1 MPKHIF
7 EFPCPCCGKRIEVN
21 VRNGKARAVSFEE
34 SEKGKSLDGLFE
46 DQKREGERLGSLFDD
61 AREDQGRSK
70 ERLEDMFKDAAAEA
84 KKDKGERPL
93 NPFDLE

>member
-21 VRNGKARAVSFEE
+21 VRNGKARAVSFED
-34 SEKGKSLDGLFE
+34 SVKGKNLDGLVE
-46 DQKREGERLGSLFDD
+46 DQKREGTRLGSLFDE
-61 AREDQGRSK
+61 AREDQDRSQ
-70 ERLEDMFKDAAAEA
+70 EHLDDMFKQAAEEA
-84 KKDKGERPL
+84 KKDKGKRPV

>member
-21 VRNGKARAVSFEE
+21 VRSGKARAVSFEE
-34 SEKGKSLDGLFE
+34 SKKGKNLDGLLK

-61 AREDQGRSK
+61 ARDDQGHSK
-70 ERLEDMFKDAAAEA
+70 EHLDEMFKQAAVEA
-84 KKDKGERPL
+84 KKDKGKKPL
-93 NPFDLE
+93 NPFDRE

>member
-21 VRNGKARAVSFEE
+21 VRSGKARAVSFED
-34 SEKGKSLDGLFE
+34 SVKGKSLDGLVE
-46 DQKREGERLGSLFDD
+46 DQKHEGERLGSLFDE
-61 AREDQGRSK
+61 ARDDQGRSQEHLDK
-70 ERLEDMFKDAAAEA
+70 MFKQAAGEAE
-84 KKDKGERPL
+84 KDKGKRPL